1 MIIPNWT
8 IKYSQYEIQITE
20 LAKREL
26 NKKKQRST
34 HHKEGNDSVNRNEG
48 RRGRLQKKSDGSESE
63 SGEGIYFTGNLENR
77 EI

>member
-1 MIIPNWT
+1 
-8 IKYSQYEIQITE
+8 
-20 LAKREL
+20 L

-63 SGEGIYFTGNLENR
+63 SGECIYFTGNLENR
-77 EI
+77 KSNLGTDRKRIPNLPFQK